1 MTFMRRFLPGLL
13 LATLPGAL
21 AAQAVHGSGYTM
33 VLTID
38 SGSRFYST
46 SNSST
51 LITPRSSL
59 VASLAVHL
67 RRMIAAE
74 ADREPVAD

>member
-1 MTFMRRFLPGLL
+1 MALIRRLLPGLL

-21 AAQAVHGSGYTM
+21 AAQAAHGSGYTM

-51 LITPRSSL
+51 PITPRSSL

-67 RRMIAAE
+67 PRMTAAE
-74 ADREPVAD
+74 ADREPVTD